1 MLNVVVRLCTSLQQD
16 QRLDGQG
23 MYHLCTDISDI
34 QELLPG
40 NVGGGNDESCHALN
54 DFGLLEKEF

>member
-1 MLNVVVRLCTSLQQD
+1 MVRLSTSLQQD

-23 MYHLCTDISDI
+23 MYHLGTDISDI

-40 NVGGGNDESCHALN
+40 NVEGGNDELCNALN